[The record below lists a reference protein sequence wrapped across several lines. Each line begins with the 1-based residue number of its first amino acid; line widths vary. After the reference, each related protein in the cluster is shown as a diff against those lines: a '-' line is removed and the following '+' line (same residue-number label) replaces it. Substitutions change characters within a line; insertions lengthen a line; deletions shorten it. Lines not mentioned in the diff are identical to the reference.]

1 MTIRVKLITS
11 YTAMLLSV
19 VCIAVASSWTI
30 AKWQSAAEKLTAIR
44 AQSVK
49 AETLRVLMYRQIT
62 YALDFLEN
70 VPGSVDAFTRLRWEV
85 QSVLEQLKADAASG
99 IETEHQAGL
108 YETHTEL
115 VWIGE
120 RLIRNVSDSTK
131 RVDPV
136 EARER
141 LREIADEVTDD
152 VTALT
157 QYYQTQVQQRVDEA
171 THLGQAAEGVIVG
184 SVVLALVQLLTI
196 IFLSQRWL
204 VRPIGKVNDAAR
216 RISEGNFDVQVAVS
230 GHDEWESLAV
240 TINSMAK
247 SLLQL
252 ERRLREQERFAAL
265 GEIVAYAAH
274 NLRNPLAG
282 IRAAAQVTRMESETL
297 KPEAR
302 ESLDD
307 IISTVD
313 RMDLWMR
320 GLLQLATPTPFRPE
334 LIDIAALLADTVEMT
349 RKKYAAGGTQLEL
362 KVGDDISKAWSD
374 PSLLQQT
381 LAILLNNAFEAESS
395 KIALSASQSGREQL
409 VIEIIDDGK
418 GIPPELQA
426 KLFRAFV
433 TGKKDGIGL
442 GLAQAKKI
450 IDLHGGKISLHSE
463 PGLGTKVT
471 ICIPI
476 EGGNRP
482 LTDIEESAK

>member
-19 VCIAVASSWTI
+19 VCVAVASSWTI

-44 AQSVK
+44 EQSVK

-70 VPGSVDAFTRLRWEV
+70 VPGSVDAFSRLRWEV
-85 QSVLEQLKADAASG
+85 QDVLEQLRDDADSG
-99 IETEHQAGL
+99 IETEHQTGL

-120 RLIRNVSDSTK
+120 RLIRNVSDTTK
-131 RVDPV
+131 RVDPI

-171 THLGQAAEGVIVG
+171 THLGKTAEGVIVG
-184 SVVLALVQLLTI
+184 SVFLALVQLLAVM
-196 IFLSQRWL
+196 FLSQRWL
-204 VRPIGKVNDAAR
+204 VKPIGKVNEAAR

-230 GHDEWESLAV
+230 GHDEWEALAV

-265 GEIVAYAAH
+265 GEVVAYAAH

-282 IRAAAQVTRMESETL
+282 IRAAAQVTRMEIGSHQ
-297 KPEAR
+297 PEAR

-320 GLLQLATPTPFRPE
+320 GLLQLASPTPFHPE
-334 LIDIAALLADTVEMT
+334 QIDIVALLADTVDMT
-349 RKKYAAGGTQLEL
+349 RKRYASGGSQLEL
-362 KVGDDISKAWSD
+362 KVGDGISEAWVD

-381 LAILLNNAFEAESS
+381 LAILLNNAFEAAAPNISLNAS
-395 KIALSASQSGREQL
+395 LSDREQL
-409 VIEIIDDGK
+409 IIEIIDDGK
-418 GIPPELQA
+418 GIPAELQA

-450 IDLHGGKISLHSE
+450 IDLHRGKISLHSE
-463 PGLGTKVT
+463 LGLGTTVT
-471 ICIPI
+471 ISIPI
-476 EGGNRP
+476 DGGNLP
-482 LTDIEESAK
+482 ATGTVESVK